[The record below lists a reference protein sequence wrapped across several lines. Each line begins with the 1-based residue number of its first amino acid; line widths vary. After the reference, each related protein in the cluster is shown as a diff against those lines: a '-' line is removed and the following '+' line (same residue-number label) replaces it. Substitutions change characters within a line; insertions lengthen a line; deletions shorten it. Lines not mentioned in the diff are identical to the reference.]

1 MDITYKSKNNIVYLC
16 RYHVVWCSKYRRK
29 ILTNGID
36 TRLKELILSY
46 AASISVDVVEM
57 EIMPD
62 YVRMLIEVEPQL
74 GIHRAV
80 KLLKGYT
87 AKILRSEYPT
97 LKTRVPSLWTN
108 NYFVST
114 MSNIPQEIIN
124 QYIENQKTSQRQK
137 DKPG

>member
-1 MDITYKSKNNIVYLC
+1 M
-16 RYHVVWCSKYRRK
+16 WCPKYRRK

>member
-1 MDITYKSKNNIVYLC
+1 MDFTYKSKNNIVYLC

-62 YVRMLIEVEPQL
+62 YVHMLIEVEPQL

-87 AKILRSEYPT
+87 AKILRREYPT

-108 NYFVST
+108 SYFVST
-114 MSNIPQEIIN
+114 MSNIPQETIN

>member
-46 AASISVDVVEM
+46 AASISVDVV
-57 EIMPD
+57 
-62 YVRMLIEVEPQL
+62 EVEPQL